1 MGGFMKK
8 ALWAAT
14 AAACVVVAAPAMAKD
29 KKADAKA
36 EKVEKKKEAKDEE
49 KVAEAIASI
58 SAPKETPKAVALT
71 WPVGVTAGTP
81 TVAADAVLP
90 ANTEIVLKMNSE
102 LNSKKAREGHVFVA
116 SVAQD
121 VMLGNM
127 VAIRKG
133 TPANGVVTWR
143 TGKGAFGKSAKMTYS
158 FHSLELEGQ
167 RVPVSGEFRQ
177 EGSGNTG
184 AAVGAVAAAG
194 VIGGLFV
201 TGRSAIVEQ
210 GRELKV
216 HTTTAIPLLTPAVV
230 APAAPVAPA
239 VEVTTAPA
247 ATN

>member
-1 MGGFMKK
+1 MNK

-14 AAACVVVAAPAMAKD
+14 AAALVIVGTPALAKD
-29 KKADAKA
+29 KKIDKDA
-36 EKVEKKKEAKDEE
+36 AKIAAA
-49 KVAEAIASI
+49 VASI
-58 SAPKETPKAVALT
+58 TAPKDSFKPVVLT
-71 WPVGVTAGTP
+71 WPVGMAGGTP
-81 TVAADAVLP
+81 TVDADAVLP

-102 LNSKKAREGHVFVA
+102 LSSKKAREGDVFVA

-127 VAIRKG
+127 VVIPKG

-143 TGKGAFGKSAKMTYS
+143 TGKGSFGKSAKMTYA

-177 EGSGNTG
+177 EGGGNTG
-184 AAVGAVAAAG
+184 ATVGAVAAAG

-210 GRELKV
+210 GREHKV
-216 HTTTAIPLLTPAVV
+216 HTAAAIPILVPAAE
-230 APAAPVAPA
+230 APAAAPVAEA
-239 VEVTTAPA
+239 TTVTTT
-247 ATN
+247 TN

>member
-1 MGGFMKK
+1 MKK

-14 AAACVVVAAPAMAKD
+14 AAAFVIVAAPTMAKD
-29 KKADAKA
+29 KKPDKDA
-36 EKVEKKKEAKDEE
+36 V
-49 KVAEAIASI
+49 KVAEAVASI
-58 SAPKETPKAVALT
+58 TAPKDAIKAVAPT
-71 WPVGVTAGTP
+71 WPVGATAGTP
-81 TVAADAVLP
+81 TVAVDAVLP

-102 LNSKKAREGHVFVA
+102 LSSKEIREGHVFVA

-127 VAIRKG
+127 VVIRKG

-201 TGRSAIVEQ
+201 TGRSAVVEQ
-210 GRELKV
+210 GREPKV
-216 HTTTAIPLLTPAVV
+216 HTTHAIPIVLPAV
-230 APAAPVAPA
+230 AEPAAAPVAEA
-239 VEVTTAPA
+239 APA
-247 ATN
+247 ATTTS

>member
-1 MGGFMKK
+1 MKK
-8 ALWAAT
+8 AFWAAT
-14 AAACVVVAAPAMAKD
+14 AAAFVIIAAPAIAKD
-29 KKADAKA
+29 KKPD
-36 EKVEKKKEAKDEE
+36 KEAV
-49 KVAEAIASI
+49 KVAEAVASVT
-58 SAPKETPKAVALT
+58 APKDAIKTVTLT
-71 WPVGVTAGTP
+71 WPVGVVAATP

-90 ANTEIVLKMNSE
+90 ANTEIVLKMNAE
-102 LNSKKAREGHVFVA
+102 LNSKKAREGDLFVA

-127 VAIRKG
+127 VVIRKG

-201 TGRSAIVEQ
+201 TGRSAVVEQ

-216 HTTTAIPLLTPAVV
+216 HTTAAIPIVLPVV
-230 APAAPVAPA
+230 AAPAAPPPAAPA
-239 VEVTTAPA
+239 VEVAPA
-247 ATN
+247 ATTTN